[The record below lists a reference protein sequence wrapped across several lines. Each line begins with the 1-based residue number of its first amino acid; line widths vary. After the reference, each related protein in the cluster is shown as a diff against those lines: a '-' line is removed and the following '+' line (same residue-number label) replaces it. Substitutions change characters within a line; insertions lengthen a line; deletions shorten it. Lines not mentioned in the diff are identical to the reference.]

1 MPERDEFYV
10 GWDAAMPPST
20 RRFVRRA
27 VATALAGAAAIAVA
41 IAAAQAPFA
50 ASVFEYGDEREFV
63 GTVRETPAPHL
74 VVEGPACSE
83 ACAARS
89 GWLLAH
95 YGTKRG
101 AADLVRGLDGRR
113 VRLRGVLVYRAD
125 QTLLDVV
132 AGSIEPMEST
142 TPARAAEVEDL
153 GEQTLRGEVVD
164 GKCHFGVMRPGSG
177 RTHRDC
183 AARCIA
189 SGAPPMLWVRDAV
202 RDRDLHLLLV
212 GADGRAL
219 GSELLP
225 WVAEAVEVTG
235 RVLRH
240 DGLLVLHAEPSAYRR
255 EPR

>member
-1 MPERDEFYV
+1 MAERDDDFYV
-10 GWDAAMPPST
+10 GWEPRMSAAT

-27 VATALAGAAAIAVA
+27 IAVAFAAAAAIALA

-63 GTVRETPAPHL
+63 GEIRETPAPRL
-74 VVEGPACSE
+74 VVETPACTE
-83 ACAARS
+83 WCATRS

-113 VRLRGVLVYRAD
+113 VRLRGVLVYRDD

-132 AGSIEPMEST
+132 ADSIEPID
-142 TPARAAEVEDL
+142 AAAAAAPERVVDL

-164 GKCHFGVMRPGSG
+164 GKCHLGVMRPGSG
-177 RTHRDC
+177 KVHRGC

-189 SGAPPMLWVRDAV
+189 SGAPPLLWVRD
-202 RDRDLHLLLV
+202 REGRGLHFLLV

-219 GSELLP
+219 GRELLP
-225 WVAEAVEVTG
+225 WVAESVEVTG
-235 RVLRH
+235 RVARH
-240 DGLLVLHAEPSAYRR
+240 DQLLVLRAEPTAYRR
-255 EPR
+255 R